1 MNNELPKNEEEWK
14 AKLTPE
20 QYEVLREK
28 GTDAPYKGALL
39 HEERSGMFQCAAC
52 GQELFASDTKFDSKS
67 GWPSFDQS
75 IPGATKLVDDS
86 SHGMRRTEVVCSNCG
101 SHLGHLFNDGPTST
115 GNRFCINSTS
125 LGFAESDAKALAD
138 YAEKHK
144 DDTNNDAQ

>member
-1 MNNELPKNEEEWK
+1 MNDMPKTEEEWK

-20 QYEVLREK
+20 QYAVLRE
-28 GTDAPYKGALL
+28 GATDAPFKGELL
-39 HEERSGMFQCAAC
+39 NEHRDGSFSCAAC
-52 GQELFASDTKFDSKS
+52 GQQLFASNTKFESGS

-75 IPGATKLVDDS
+75 IPGATKLIEDT

-125 LGFAESDAKALAD
+125 LQFAEQDAKDLAE
-138 YAEKHK
+138 YKKNHP
-144 DDTNNDAQ
+144 DTK